1 MSLQVEHD
9 AEAKFP
15 WGTLLLLL
23 RCWVAVMFLSLL
35 KGGHGAPSVV
45 GAACGAPCSLPWPTP
60 TCHLPPA
67 TCHSLLTTHDSL
79 LATGTAGYWGLV
91 ALNVPVLGYLTRLA
105 GHYLLKRHQR
115 LMIMGYEYAEG
126 DVAWDA
132 DKVNRYPMIVA
143 VGAIAAGMLGVGGGM
158 ILGPIFLELGIIP
171 QVSPAAPNP
180 AAPNPAPN
188 PKLQP
193 QP

>member
-1 MSLQVEHD
+1 
-9 AEAKFP
+9 
-15 WGTLLLLL
+15 
-23 RCWVAVMFLSLL
+23 MFLSLL

-45 GAACGAPCSLPWPTP
+45 GAACGAPCSIPWPTP
-60 TCHLPPA
+60 TCHLLLAACCLLLAACYLPLA
-67 TCHSLLTTHDSL
+67 TCYLLLTTHCSL
-79 LATGTAGYWGLV
+79 LTTGTAGYWGLV

-126 DVAWDA
+126 DVAWDS

-171 QVSPAAPNP
+171 QVSPAAPSP
-180 AAPNPAPN
+180 AALNPAPN